1 MAVSCRNTRRSLV
14 NRWHWRITC
23 SAVSH
28 CHPQGH
34 AGESKPG
41 TRQRWR
47 KVARPILPVRI
58 CVRMLVCAFG
68 KPACSRSAA
77 AWASCQASTSPLLGR
92 GQSSGLGGG
101 GGGGGVVPL
110 LAVASGP
117 STIALLVVDKPE
129 CLWRRR
135 VAACRVLCGAM
146 AGSSPALMV
155 WVNCSNWACLQMVL

>member
-1 MAVSCRNTRRSLV
+1 MPSVSRRVVGALLRGHLV
-14 NRWHWRITC
+14 RLPHPPFWVG
-23 SAVSH
+23 VSH
-28 CHPQGH
+28 
-34 AGESKPG
+34 
-41 TRQRWR
+41 
-47 KVARPILPVRI
+47 PVW
-58 CVRMLVCAFG
+58 G
-68 KPACSRSAA
+68 
-77 AWASCQASTSPLLGR
+77 
-92 GQSSGLGGG
+92 GGG